1 MPNKAKRIEVKLD
14 TLFNNVNVAEDISL
28 RIAQSAGFDEDDCH
42 KICMSV
48 REAVINALRYGNQ
61 EQPEKKILLVFEVCL
76 EKFVIHVID
85 EGWGFNLCDVP
96 DPLAEENLLRTSGRG
111 LFLMRTFMDE

>member
-28 RIAQSAGFDEDDCH
+28 GVAQSAGFDEDDCH

-61 EQPEKKILLVFEVCL
+61 EQPEKKILLVFEGC
-76 EKFVIHVID
+76 
-85 EGWGFNLCDVP
+85 GFNLGNIP

-111 LFLMRTFMDE
+111 IFLMRTFMDELGVQRSSEGGCE